1 MNDYTPDT
9 DHVRDLWRAG
19 RQMQLGLSIYLDGER
34 TEGEFDRWLAEVERA
49 AAEKGW
55 DERGR
60 ARADYSKGHDEDC
73 TGWEDCRCARYPNP
87 YRKEQ

>member
-19 RQMQLGLSIYLDGER
+19 RHMQLGLSIYLDGER

-49 AAEKGW
+49 AAEKAW
-55 DERGR
+55 DEL
-60 ARADYSKGHDEDC
+60 AQKLAHDWYWHDGGKDE
-73 TGWEDCRCARYPNP
+73 NP